1 MAETADSNQAD
12 SAQTLDPVV
21 LEEEDSE
28 ELESTPSQ
36 GASEED
42 AEEEGCPACKS
53 GAPAWMATF
62 ADMATLLMA
71 FFVLLL
77 SFSDTEVPKFEQING
92 SVKAAF
98 GIRKVIP
105 TISIPAARSLVV
117 ETFTPAIAQRTV
129 LDQQAQRSDDIT
141 SPNLEVRDGP
151 AAEDFELQ
159 QEFRRVESALA
170 EAIAAGEAAVRVED
184 GEIVLEVSARAASSG
199 ANANPADASD
209 GVVSET
215 LVDLATEIVEAQ
227 STVTRE
233 LQVYFSGALGV
244 ASTPSESASDGAD
257 ANPSQRLEQVRADL
271 NTQIAQGLV
280 EVEMVD
286 RGILIR
292 LNSQDSF
299 VSGSAELQAG
309 FLAVLREIG
318 ATLAQNDGTVLVE
331 GHTDSVPVVFS
342 DRFNSN
348 WDLSALRAASV
359 ADYLSQESQIDSRRL
374 RVVGLAD
381 TVPLESNA
389 SASGRARN
397 RRIEIIMVNGG

>member
-1 MAETADSNQAD
+1 MAQAEEVKNADSL
-12 SAQTLDPVV
+12 QTPDPVV
-21 LEEEDSE
+21 VEEEDTE
-28 ELESTPSQ
+28 ELESTRSAEP
-36 GASEED
+36 SEEE
-42 AEEEGCPACKS
+42 AEAEGCPACKS

-141 SPNLEVRDGP
+141 SANLVVRDGP
-151 AAEDFELQ
+151 ASEDFELE
-159 QEFRRVESALA
+159 QELRRVESALDD
-170 EAIAAGEAAVRVED
+170 AIASGDVAVRVED
-184 GEIVLEVSARAASSG
+184 SEIVVEVTARSAASG
-199 ANANPADASD
+199 ANTNSAGGNAD
-209 GVVSET
+209 VVSST
-215 LVDLATEIVEAQ
+215 LVELATKIVEAQ

-233 LQVYFSGALGV
+233 LQVYVNPESEADQIRE
-244 ASTPSESASDGAD
+244 PSAIGSAEE
-257 ANPSQRLEQVRADL
+257 NPGQRLQEVRSDL
-271 NTQIAQGLV
+271 NTQIEQGLV
-280 EVEMVD
+280 EVEMID

-299 VSGSAELQAG
+299 LSGSAELQAG
-309 FLAVLREIG
+309 FLEVLREVG
-318 ATLAQNDGTVLVE
+318 DTLAQDQSTVLVE

-348 WDLSALRAASV
+348 WDLSALRAAAV
-359 ADYLSQESQIDSRRL
+359 ADYLSQESQLDPQRL
-374 RVVGLAD
+374 RVIGLAD
-381 TVPLESNA
+381 TVPLESNT

-397 RRIEIIMVNGG
+397 RRIEIIMVSGS

>member
-1 MAETADSNQAD
+1 MAEAA
-12 SAQTLDPVV
+12 
-21 LEEEDSE
+21 EEDTE
-28 ELESTPSQ
+28 ELESTPP
-36 GASEED
+36 AEPSEEES
-42 AEEEGCPACKS
+42 EEEGCPACKS

-129 LDQQAQRSDDIT
+129 LDQQTQRSDDIA
-141 SPNLEVRDGP
+141 SANLVVRDGP
-151 AAEDFELQ
+151 ASDDFELE
-159 QEFRRVESALA
+159 QELRRVESAL
-170 EAIAAGEAAVRVED
+170 EDAIAAGDAAVRVED
-184 GEIVLEVSARAASSG
+184 GEIVVEVTARSAVSG
-199 ANANPADASD
+199 TNSNPADGSA
-209 GVVSET
+209 GVVSQT
-215 LVDLATEIVEAQ
+215 LVELATDIVEAQ

-233 LQVYFSGALGV
+233 LQVYVTTA
-244 ASTPSESASDGAD
+244 PGAD
-257 ANPSQRLEQVRADL
+257 TPGTQAANDSAEESPDQRLQEVRSDL
-271 NTQIAQGLV
+271 NTQIEQGLV
-280 EVEMVD
+280 EVEMID

-299 VSGSAELQAG
+299 LSGSAELQAG
-309 FLAVLREIG
+309 FLAVLREVG
-318 ATLAQNDGTVLVE
+318 DTLAQDQGTVLVE

-359 ADYLSQESQIDSRRL
+359 ADYLSQESQIDSKRL
-374 RVVGLAD
+374 RVIGLAD
-381 TVPLESNA
+381 TVPLEPNT
-389 SASGRARN
+389 SANGRARN

>member
-1 MAETADSNQAD
+1 
-12 SAQTLDPVV
+12 
-21 LEEEDSE
+21 
-28 ELESTPSQ
+28 
-36 GASEED
+36 
-42 AEEEGCPACKS
+42 
-53 GAPAWMATF
+53 
-62 ADMATLLMA
+62 
-71 FFVLLL
+71 
-77 SFSDTEVPKFEQING
+77 
-92 SVKAAF
+92 
-98 GIRKVIP
+98 VIP

-141 SPNLEVRDGP
+141 SPNLLVRDGS
-151 AAEDFELQ
+151 ASEDFELE

-170 EAIAAGEAAVRVED
+170 EAMAAGDVTVSVED
-184 GEIVLEVSARAASSG
+184 GDIVVEVTARSAFSG
-199 ANANPADASD
+199 ATANPADANS
-209 GVVSET
+209 GVVSQT
-215 LVDLATEIVEAQ
+215 LVELATDIVTAQ
-227 STVTRE
+227 SSVTRE
-233 LQVYFSGALGV
+233 LQVYFSAAPGV
-244 ASTPSESASDGAD
+244 QTTPSESARESVDSNAGE
-257 ANPSQRLEQVRADL
+257 RLQEVRADL
-271 NTQIAQGLV
+271 NTQIEQGLV

-309 FLAVLREIG
+309 FLAVLREVG
-318 ATLAQNDGTVLVE
+318 DTLAQDEGTVLVE

-374 RVVGLAD
+374 RVIGLAD